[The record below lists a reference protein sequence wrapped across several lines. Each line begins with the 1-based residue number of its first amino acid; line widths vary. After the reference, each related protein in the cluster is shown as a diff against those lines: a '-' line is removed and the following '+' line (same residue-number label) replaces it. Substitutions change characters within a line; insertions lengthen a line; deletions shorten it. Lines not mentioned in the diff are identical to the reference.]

1 MPAKSALPAM
11 PECTM
16 AGAVQTLPLPL
27 HDWLSERR
35 DRLRAAGLRA
45 LDADTANLLDGVVL
59 ASDFAYEA
67 LLRDPTLWAAAQRD
81 LPPAPVLAADDGEH
95 WPALLRR
102 YRVAGSLAMIVADVA
117 DPHAIHHV
125 LHGTSEL
132 ADRCIAAALAAVQ
145 ADMAQRHGVVC
156 DHAGDPQ
163 SLVVFGLGKLG
174 GRELNFSSDVDLVF
188 AFPESGQSTG
198 KRALDAEAWFA
209 RAGQQLI
216 QLLDEVTADGFC
228 YRVDMRLRPFG
239 SSGRLVL
246 PFTAMEQYFQHE
258 GRDWERYAW
267 IKARPVAGD
276 MRAGERLL
284 DALRPFVYRRYLDYG
299 ALDGLREM
307 KALIA
312 AEVERRDMAEHV
324 KLGPGG
330 IREIEFLVQA
340 LQLVR
345 AGREP
350 PLRQRGLLA
359 ALQALADAGH
369 FAANVAARL
378 ATAYRFLRRLE
389 NRLQM
394 LADQQTHQLP
404 DDAFI
409 RLRLAAGLGYPDWQA
424 LYAALQHH
432 RSAVSEEF
440 DRLLAPR
447 KRTAKASMLERYWRA
462 LPDAG
467 DAQVLA
473 DAGFADAQGADA
485 ALRQFA
491 ASSALRALSTRGRA
505 RLDRVLPAL
514 LHATGSGSDPH
525 TALPRLLSL
534 IGAIVRR
541 SSYLALLDEAPKA
554 LSRLVNVVARSALLA
569 EHLVQHPLLLDE
581 LLDARYVDLPPDED
595 SLRTELTRAL
605 AGLAGDDT
613 EERLRVLNEFRHA
626 LSFRIALAALAD
638 RQPAELSAQQ
648 LAWVAQVVV
657 ETVLPMAAA
666 DVAINHGPAPGNGLA
681 VLGYGSLGGN
691 ELGFASD
698 LDLVFVYDAPVDAMS
713 EGARP
718 LDAPRW
724 YAKLV
729 QKLVSLLSVP
739 TPSGR
744 LYETDLRLRPDGAGG
759 LLVSSIERFADYQRE
774 RAWAWEHQAL
784 VRSRAIAGAESVMR
798 VFAQTREQTLCLPR
812 AHDAVVADVS
822 QMRQRM
828 RAELDRSRPGRFDL
842 KHGEGGLVDLEFA
855 LQAAVLAHAARFP
868 ALAQPRSTAALIDA
882 IGAVGL
888 WDNACTA
895 GAHQAHAW
903 LLAHSLECTLDC
915 RARVIP
921 WSDALEHARQQV
933 RVTCAALGLGFAA
946 THRAT

>member
-1 MPAKSALPAM
+1 MACAPYILPPALN
-11 PECTM
+11 
-16 AGAVQTLPLPL
+16 
-27 HDWLSERR
+27 DWLNERR
-35 DRLRAAGLRA
+35 TRLQAAGLDVDDAAA
-45 LDADTANLLDGVVL
+45 LRLLDGVLL
-59 ASDFAYEA
+59 ASNFAFDA
-67 LLRDPTLWAAAQRD
+67 LLRDPALWAIAQCE
-81 LPPAPVLAADDGEH
+81 LPPPPLLAADNSEQ

-102 YRVAGSLAMIVADVA
+102 YRVAGSLAMILADVA
-117 DPHAIHHV
+117 DPHAIDHV
-125 LHGTSEL
+125 LRGTSEL
-132 ADRCIAAALAAVQ
+132 ADRCIATALAAVQ
-145 ADMAQRHGVVC
+145 GDMAQRHGMIC
-156 DHAGDPQ
+156 NHNGEPQ
-163 SLVVFGLGKLG
+163 SLVVFALGKLG

-188 AFPESGQSTG
+188 AFPETGQSTG
-198 KRALDAEAWFA
+198 KRALDAETWFA

-216 QLLDEVTADGFC
+216 QLLDNVTADGFC

-239 SSGRLVL
+239 NSGRLVL
-246 PFTAMEQYFQHE
+246 PFTAMEQYFQRE

-276 MRAGERLL
+276 MLAGERLL
-284 DALRPFVYRRYLDYG
+284 DTLRPFVYRRYLDYG
-299 ALDGLREM
+299 ALDGLRAM

-312 AEVERRDMAEHV
+312 AEVERRDMAEHI

-350 PLRQRGLLA
+350 QLRQRGLLA

-369 FAANVAARL
+369 FSADVADRL
-378 ATAYRFLRRLE
+378 AAAYRFLRRLE

-404 DDAFI
+404 EDDLT
-409 RLRLAAGLGYPDWQA
+409 RLRLATGLGYPHWQA
-424 LYAALQHH
+424 LYDALQHH
-432 RSAVSEEF
+432 RSAVCEEF

-467 DAQVLA
+467 EADILA
-473 DAGFADAQGADA
+473 DAGFEDAPGADA
-485 ALRQFA
+485 ALRQFV
-491 ASSALRALSTRGRA
+491 ASPALRSLSTRGRA
-505 RLDRVLPAL
+505 RLDRVVPAL

-534 IGAIVRR
+534 LSAIVRR

-554 LSRLVNVVARSALLA
+554 LARLVNVVSRSALLA

-581 LLDARYVDLPPDED
+581 LLDSRYVDLPPDED
-595 SLRTELTRAL
+595 SLRTELARAL
-605 AGLAGDDT
+605 AGLAEDDT

-626 LSFRIALAALAD
+626 LSFRIALAALAE
-638 RQPAELSAQQ
+638 RQPAQRSAQQ

-657 ETVLPMAAA
+657 EAVLPMASA
-666 DVAINHGPAPGNGLA
+666 DVALNHGPAPGNGLA
-681 VLGYGSLGGN
+681 VLGYGSMGGN

-698 LDLVFVYDAPVDAMS
+698 LDLVFVYDAPVDAVS
-713 EGARP
+713 EGPRP

-729 QKLVSLLSVP
+729 QKLVNLMSVP

-759 LLVSSIERFADYQRE
+759 LLVSSIERFAGYQRE

-784 VRSRAIAGAESVMR
+784 VRARAIAGSASVM
-798 VFAQTREQTLCLPR
+798 QTFEHTRAQTLCLPR
-812 AHDAVVADVS
+812 NADKVAGDVR

-828 RAELDRSRPGRFDL
+828 RAELDRSQPGRFDL

-855 LQAAVLAHAARFP
+855 LQAAVLTHSAQFP
-868 ALAQPRSTAALIDA
+868 VLAQPRSTGALIDTLN
-882 IGAVGL
+882 AVGI
-888 WDNACTA
+888 WDSARA
-895 GAHQAHAW
+895 EGARMAHGC
-903 LLAHSLECTLDC
+903 LLMRSLECTLDC
-915 RARVIP
+915 RPRVVALTDELVRARELV
-921 WSDALEHARQQV
+921 HAA
-933 RVTCAALGLGFAA
+933 CATLGLDFGQPSPPAGAA
-946 THRAT
+946 

>member
-1 MPAKSALPAM
+1 M
-11 PECTM
+11 PECGM
-16 AGAVQTLPLPL
+16 AGAPHILSPALK
-27 HDWLSERR
+27 DWLNERR
-35 DRLRAAGLRA
+35 ARLQAAGLA
-45 LDADTANLLDGVVL
+45 VEDADAMRLLDGMLL
-59 ASDFAYEA
+59 ASDFAFAA
-67 LLRDPTLWAAAQRD
+67 LLRDPALWATTRHP
-81 LPPAPVLAADDGEH
+81 LPPAPVLAPDASEQ

-102 YRVAGSLAMIVADVA
+102 YRVAGSLAMIAADVA
-117 DPHAIHHV
+117 DPHAIEHV
-125 LHGTSEL
+125 LRNTSKL

-145 ADMAQRHGVVC
+145 ADMAQRHGTVC

-198 KRALDAEAWFA
+198 KRPLDAETWFA
-209 RAGQQLI
+209 RVGQQLI
-216 QLLDEVTADGFC
+216 QLLDAVTADGFC

-239 SSGRLVL
+239 SSGRLAL
-246 PFTAMEQYFQHE
+246 PFAAMEHYFQHE

-276 MRAGERLL
+276 VAAGERLL
-284 DALRPFVYRRYLDYG
+284 DTLRPFVYRRYLDYG

-312 AEVERRDMAEHV
+312 AEVERRDMAEHI

-345 AGREP
+345 AGHEP
-350 PLRQRGLLA
+350 QLRQRGLLA
-359 ALQALADAGH
+359 ALQALADAAH
-369 FAANVAARL
+369 FGNEVAARL

-404 DDAFI
+404 DDAFT
-409 RLRLAAGLGYPDWQA
+409 RLRLATALGYPHWQA
-424 LYAALQHH
+424 LYDDLQQH
-432 RSAVSEEF
+432 RSVVSAEF
-440 DRLLAPR
+440 ERLLAPR
-447 KRTAKASMLERYWRA
+447 KRTAKASALERYWRA
-462 LPDAG
+462 LPDGG
-467 DAQVLA
+467 DAEVLA
-473 DAGFADAQGADA
+473 DAGFVDAQGADA
-485 ALRQFA
+485 AVRQFA
-491 ASSALRALSTRGRA
+491 ASPVLRTLSTRGRT
-505 RLDRVLPAL
+505 RLNRVLPAL
-514 LHATGSGSDPH
+514 LHATGASSDPP

-534 IGAIVRR
+534 LGAIVRR

-554 LSRLVNVVARSALLA
+554 LARLVDVIARSALLA

-581 LLDARYVDLPPDED
+581 LLDARYVDLPPDES
-595 SLRTELTRAL
+595 SLRSELARAS
-605 AGLAGDDT
+605 AGLAADDT

-626 LSFRIALAALAD
+626 LSFRIALAALAA
-638 RQPAELSAQQ
+638 RQPAARSAQQ

-657 ETVLPMAAA
+657 DAVLAMATA
-666 DVAINHGPAPGNGLA
+666 DVAVNHGPAPGNGLA
-681 VLGYGSLGGN
+681 VLGYGSMGGN

-698 LDLVFVYDAPVDAMS
+698 LDLVFVYDAPVDAVS
-713 EGARP
+713 DGPRP

-729 QKLVSLLSVP
+729 QKLVSLLSLP

-744 LYETDLRLRPDGAGG
+744 LYEADLRLRPDGAGG
-759 LLVSSIERFADYQRE
+759 LLVSSIARFAGYQRE

-784 VRSRAIAGAESVMR
+784 VRARAIAGAASVLHT
-798 VFAQTREQTLCLPR
+798 FEQTRAHTLRLPR
-812 AHDAVVADVS
+812 DERTVADDVR

-828 RAELDRSRPGRFDL
+828 RAELDRSTPGRFDL

-855 LQAAVLAHAARFP
+855 VQAAVLAHAAHYP
-868 ALAQPRSTAALIDA
+868 ALVVPRDTAALIDA
-882 IGAVGL
+882 IHMAGIWDAACAEGAY
-888 WDNACTA
+888 
-895 GAHQAHAW
+895 QAHAW
-903 LLAHSLECTLDC
+903 LLARSLECTLDG
-915 RARVIP
+915 RPRILP
-921 WSDALEHARQQV
+921 LRDALDHARQQV
-933 RVTCAALGLGFAA
+933 RTACAALGLSF
-946 THRAT
+946 